1 MTRRLPITVIGGFLG
16 AGKTTLLNRLLQQA
30 GGRRF
35 AVLVND
41 FGAIDI
47 DSRLVAEHG
56 GDTISL
62 SNGCVCCSIGDSLV
76 LALVSLLQRADTIDH
91 IVVEASGVADP
102 ERIAELAGIE
112 PMLERDGVIVLADAA
127 SVRTQAADRH
137 VGDTVQ
143 RQLAAADLL
152 ILNKAD
158 LVSADDLAATTA
170 WLDTQSP
177 GVRVLPAVRA
187 EVPIAALFGLPPA
200 AGERA
205 ARSAHETPFRRW
217 SFTTRQPV
225 ARAALLEA
233 LLALPPSVIRAK
245 GILRLADTPERKT
258 IVHMVGRR
266 IDIALGARWGVEDLR
281 SDLVLLGTPDM
292 PDGADLAQR
301 FAGLSS
307 TLSHRYGEA

>member
-1 MTRRLPITVIGGFLG
+1 MTTRKLPITVIGGFLG
-16 AGKTTLLNRLLQQA
+16 AGKTTLLNRLLQEA

-76 LALVSLLQRADTIDH
+76 LALVGLLQRADTIDH

-143 RQLAAADLL
+143 RQLVAADLL
-152 ILNKAD
+152 VLNKTD

-170 WLDTQSP
+170 WLGTQSP

-200 AGERA
+200 GARTAAGT
-205 ARSAHETPFRRW
+205 HETPFRRW
-217 SFTTRQPV
+217 FFTTRQPV
-225 ARAALLEA
+225 ARTALLEA
-233 LLALPPSVIRAK
+233 LMTLPPSVIRAK

-266 IDIALGARWGVEDLR
+266 IDMALGARWGVEDLR
-281 SDLVLLGTPDM
+281 SDLVLLGTSEM
-292 PDGADLAQR
+292 PDDADLVQR

-307 TLSHRYGEA
+307 VDPHRYGAA